1 MNIGTRKHLCS
12 NFQIYRVFFTLKC
25 YAHIEVHLETW
36 EKLVIAT
43 HQLIYRKCII
53 KISGKIKISYKLFC
67 KLFFLDVHTR
77 HICIKKKKKRNK
89 KLKTEGGSF
98 CTWKFNSL
106 CCLLLCSFVLLLK
119 FDMTWQLSKEI
130 LPMYRNFRIL
140 LLHFVTY
147 IYIYIL
153 SA

>member
-77 HICIKKKKKRNK
+77 HICIKKKKKEIKSWKRKAVASARENLILFVACFFVHLSCYWSLTWHDSSQK
-89 KLKTEGGSF
+89 KSF
-98 CTWKFNSL
+98 QCTGTSEF
-106 CCLLLCSFVLLLK
+106 CCCTL
-119 FDMTWQLSKEI
+119 
-130 LPMYRNFRIL
+130 
-140 LLHFVTY
+140 
-147 IYIYIL
+147 
-153 SA
+153 